1 MALVVK
7 DRVQETSTT
16 TGTGTL
22 TLNGAVLGF
31 QTFAVIGNANQTYYA
46 IADPATGD
54 YEVGIGTYTASGT
67 TLSRTTVLESSN
79 SNSLVSFAAGVKNVF
94 CTYPAER
101 AVYLDTAGSAVTLL
115 DIGTLGASTANIST
129 ANITSGTVATTPVN
143 NTDIVNKAYA
153 DAIASGIHFHEAV
166 ALATTTALPANTY
179 NNGTSG
185 VGATLTGNAN
195 GALSVDSTLTIVAER
210 ILVKNEA
217 AGANNGV
224 YVVTQVG
231 SAGAPYILTRA
242 TDFDTVGTGVDQIDE
257 GDFFLVTSGTA
268 NVNTAWVQQTAPPIT
283 VGTTTIL
290 FQQFSAPI
298 TYTAGTGLSE
308 SPSYTFNIANTGTAG
323 TYGGAASVPVFT
335 TNAQGQVTSVTPTG
349 IAIAAA
355 AVSGLAPSATTDT
368 TNASNITSGTLGTSR
383 LSGSY
388 TGVTGVGT
396 LTAGTWNATP
406 IGAVYGGTGQSSY
419 AVGDLVYADT
429 TTSLA
434 KLADVAVGNAL
445 ISGGVG
451 SAPSYGKIGLATHV
465 SGTLPIANGGTGS
478 TSTQFVDLAANVTGT
493 LPVGN
498 GGTGAATFTANNV
511 LLGNGTSAF
520 QVVAPGTNGN
530 VLQSNGTTWVSASA
544 PSTMVYPGAGI
555 PNSTGTSW
563 ATSYSTTGTGTVVA
577 LATSPSLTTPIL
589 GTPQSGNLANC
600 TFPTLNQNTT
610 GNAATATTLQTA
622 RTINLTSFN
631 GSANITIPRIA
642 SIDDRTAAPA
652 DGSAGYATF
661 GFGSW
666 TNNNLAPYSDFFL
679 MRSYSDVTGGNDNM
693 VSFRKDVLGMRVW
706 QQSFGSATAFSTF
719 KDVAWTDGT
728 NASGTWGIN
737 VTGNSATATTAINLS
752 TNRTNWA
759 TNGTITAV
767 VGQLAWKNYNNSHTI
782 FDASAGTSPD
792 GGAVNNTNSQIAWTA
807 TYPTLM
813 GWNGANTYGV
823 RVDSARIAD
832 SATTASNSTN
842 LGGYAANTYIGK
854 FGNVSGYYQADN
866 WLQFNTSNGLYWP
879 STNAAELTANT
890 TSTYGAISI
899 IGVRN
904 TWRGIHFNGGGS
916 QPHLMFDG
924 SSNGGIYYEG
934 GGRWANY
941 YNYGNNCT
949 GFGTSSTN
957 ANYGIYV
964 TKGGYFDGRVDA
976 TIFYDAN
983 NSSYYVDPSSV
994 SVFSD
999 IRINDGNVQLRS
1011 NNVPRNTKWRAL
1023 EGTTDVGISFYNAQD
1038 VWCMQL
1044 YANAGNEYGFLRSN
1058 WSTWDLR
1065 KVPNGNLF
1073 MNDNNSYYLNIT
1085 DTSNI
1090 NKLYYNNNM
1099 VSQNYGVGQVG
1110 LYDSYRYQALFSMG
1124 ESYILP
1130 ANGTSTGNLYGM
1142 AWSHPNAGGIA
1153 GNLAS
1158 HGFLILENGSFRGAW
1173 GGASLRNPG
1182 DIRGTIFYDYDN
1194 TGYYLDPTSIYS
1206 LRTVGDWRA
1215 DSAGWTGEFAGKI
1228 QYHSNNWYLQF
1239 TSNVIFRN
1247 GGGTNVMVCDNGG
1260 NLTVTGSISGSTSY
1274 PARAWVNFFGQ
1285 GYTSIRASS
1294 NVSSV
1299 SYNGTGNYTINFST
1313 AMVDANYATIGSAWY
1328 PGAQQAVFNGNSG
1341 GTYAT
1346 TAVQVFVVNSANGAL
1361 LDSPI
1366 VNAAIFR

>member
-7 DRVQETSTT
+7 DRVQETTTT

-22 TLNGAVLGF
+22 TLGGAVLGF

-46 IADPATGD
+46 IADPTTGD

-67 TLSRTTVLESSN
+67 ALSRTTVLESSN
-79 SNSLVSFAAGVKNVF
+79 SNSLVNFAAGSKNVF

-166 ALATTTALPANTY
+166 ALATTTTLPANTY

-195 GALSVDSTLTIVAER
+195 GALSVDSTLTVVTER

-224 YVVTQVG
+224 YTVTQVG
-231 SAGAPYILTRA
+231 SAGTPYILTRA

-283 VGTTTIL
+283 IGTTAIV

-498 GGTGAATFTANNV
+498 GGTGAATLTANNV

-555 PNSTGTSW
+555 ANSTGTSW
-563 ATSYSTTGTGTVVA
+563 GTSYSTTGSGTVVA
-577 LATSPSLTTPIL
+577 LATSPTFVTDVRAPIFYDSNNTAYYGDFASTSNFFDL
-589 GTPQSGNLANC
+589 QITGASNKYLYINPGNGYEAMVRYNGGSGSGWYVGKRGGTDLVGSES
-600 TFPTLNQNTT
+600 FHFYSE
-610 GNAATATTLQTA
+610 AAV
-622 RTINLTSFN
+622 RTVA
-631 GSANITIPRIA
+631 G
-642 SIDDRTAAPA
+642 ID
-652 DGSAGYATF
+652 
-661 GFGSW
+661 
-666 TNNNLAPYSDFFL
+666 
-679 MRSYSDVTGGNDNM
+679 TGGNI
-693 VSFRKDVLGMRVW
+693 FAY
-706 QQSFGSATAFSTF
+706 GSSRAPIFYDSNDTAFYGDF
-719 KDVAWTDGT
+719 AGT
-728 NASGTWGIN
+728 SRIRKTNLIAIGSGWDDCLNLYSSDQSNRWNLLVDAGASNAF
-737 VTGNSATATTAINLS
+737 
-752 TNRTNWA
+752 R
-759 TNGTITAV
+759 
-767 VGQLAWKNYNNSHTI
+767 LAYNNSE
-782 FDASAGTSPD
+782 AL
-792 GGAVNNTNSQIAWTA
+792 QI
-807 TYPTLM
+807 
-813 GWNGANTYGV
+813 
-823 RVDSARIAD
+823 
-832 SATTASNSTN
+832 
-842 LGGYAANTYIGK
+842 
-854 FGNVSGYYQADN
+854 
-866 WLQFNTSNGLYWP
+866 NTSRNI
-879 STNAAELTANT
+879 TA
-890 TSTYGAISI
+890 I
-899 IGVRN
+899 
-904 TWRGIHFNGGGS
+904 
-916 QPHLMFDG
+916 
-924 SSNGGIYYEG
+924 
-934 GGRWANY
+934 
-941 YNYGNNCT
+941 
-949 GFGTSSTN
+949 
-957 ANYGIYV
+957 
-964 TKGGYFDGRVDA
+964 VDFRA
-976 TIFYDAN
+976 PIFYDSN
-983 NSSYYVDPSSV
+983 DTTYYVDPNSMSSMFGV
-994 SVFSD
+994 A
-999 IRINDGNVQLRS
+999 IRGDLS
-1011 NNVPRNTKWRAL
+1011 
-1023 EGTTDVGISFYNAQD
+1023 
-1038 VWCMQL
+1038 
-1044 YANAGNEYGFLRSN
+1044 
-1058 WSTWDLR
+1058 ST
-1065 KVPNGNLF
+1065 G
-1073 MNDNNSYYLNIT
+1073 
-1085 DTSNI
+1085 TSNQI
-1090 NKLYYNNNM
+1090 FFWGSGNSTTSAIGFKASGGYFPNPTGNGDGYNTYLTM
-1099 VSQNYGVGQVG
+1099 DTDGRGWVFRRGVGGTDFGAAFTSGWILNNGVWQANSSMRAPIF
-1110 LYDSYRYQALFSMG
+1110 YDSNDTAY
-1124 ESYILP
+1124 YINP
-1130 ANGTSTGNLYGM
+1130 ANGGFNLRGGTSERVTYLTNDSGYTVSNAEGCGVTVRIGAAWGLPGIYVNPNLYLMSENTIYFHTQNVSRGYM
-1142 AWSHPNAGGIA
+1142 DSSANLIA
-1153 GNLAS
+1153 Y
-1158 HGFLILENGSFRGAW
+1158 GSMRA
-1173 GGASLRNPG
+1173 P
-1182 DIRGTIFYDYDN
+1182 IFYDQNN
-1194 TGYYLDPTSIYS
+1194 TGYYLDPTSSQS
-1206 LRTVGDWRA
+1206 LRTVGDWRS
-1215 DSAGWTGEFAGKI
+1215 DSSGWTGEFAGKM
-1228 QYHSNNWYLQF
+1228 QYHSNHWYIQ
-1239 TSNVIFRN
+1239 
-1247 GGGTNVMVCDNGG
+1247 
-1260 NLTVTGSISGSTSY
+1260 Y
-1274 PARAWVNFFGQ
+1274 
-1285 GYTSIRASS
+1285 SS
-1294 NVSSV
+1294 NVFFRNASGSNVMECNSSGDLTV
-1299 SYNGTGNYTINFST
+1299 SSSSRAPIFYDSNNTGNYLDLTGTSNASMSCLGVWYYKSNYNTSSGNNPPLQAFSDNGSGAVMAFHRNGYYAVNFGLDSDNVMRIGGWSASANLWELDMAGNNTAASSFRAPIFYDTNNTTYYLDPAGSFSFFNST
-1313 AMVDANYATIGSAWY
+1313 LAL
-1328 PGAQQAVFNGNSG
+1328 NGNLSMVGTSSSQRIHLAGGAPDASNSG
-1341 GTYAT
+1341 IAAAWNVHSDYRLKENILPVTDGLEKIMQIQIKSFTWKNNIPNIVASLDRQVGVIAHELQEIIPYAVMGQKD
-1346 TAVQVFVVNSANGAL
+1346 AVSANGDIQSQSVDYSKL
-1361 LDSPI
+1361 VSPLI
-1366 VNAAIFR
+1366 QAVQDLKRIIDEQQTEIGNLKTIFNANF